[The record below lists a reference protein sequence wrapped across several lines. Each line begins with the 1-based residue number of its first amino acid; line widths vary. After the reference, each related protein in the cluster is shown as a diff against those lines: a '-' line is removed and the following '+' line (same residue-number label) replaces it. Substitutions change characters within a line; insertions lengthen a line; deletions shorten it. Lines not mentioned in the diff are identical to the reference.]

1 MIKKLIQ
8 LYWFEKTQKNEPH
21 RTFRKN
27 FARFRKHGLSGM
39 RERLDKDYQQIKN
52 DYVTRSI
59 LNARYAKFKVRF
71 LFVAFFLLSAFYI
84 LVIKSERYESKTALI
99 VKDLQSSAPTDSL
112 GLSLLGVGASSQLQD
127 SMIVEA
133 YLKSLDVYQVV
144 DRKFHLTEHYKS
156 SALDSISRLSDD
168 ATEEEVLAFYN
179 KHLII
184 NYDEI
189 SGILNI
195 AFSHVERQK
204 AQEILAFLVAQV
216 EAQIN
221 ELNRRK
227 ARKQLEFIETEFEKA
242 KQKMEASSQKLEAY
256 QNQHLLLDPNAEA
269 TTSSGI
275 IAQLEASLMQKKIE
289 YATMSSYLKEDT
301 YELKALQKEIEEI
314 SRSITKERKALTGTS
329 DERLNKV
336 LFGFEKLKLQLEF
349 DTEVYK
355 NTLIQLETK
364 KLAVLQEAKTLSILS
379 QPNLPDGYTYPDKPK
394 SFMTLLFMTLLLYG
408 IVSMLGAI
416 IRDHK
421 E

>member
-8 LYWFEKTQKNEPH
+8 LYWFEATKKDEEH
-21 RTFRKN
+21 RTLRKN
-27 FARFRKHGLSGM
+27 FARFRKHGLAGV
-39 RERLDKDYQQIKN
+39 RERLEKEYRQIKE

-59 LNARYAKFKVRF
+59 LNTRYRKFKTRLIF
-71 LFVAFFLLSAFYI
+71 ITFFLLSSFYI
-84 LVIKSERYESKTALI
+84 LVLKSERYESSTALI
-99 VKDLQSSAPTDSL
+99 VKDLQSSAPTDNL

-127 SMIVEA
+127 SMIVET
-133 YLKSLDVYQVV
+133 YLKSLDVYLAV
-144 DRKFHLTEHYKS
+144 DRKFHLTDHYKS
-156 SALDSISRLSDD
+156 SALDFISRLSSD
-168 ATEEEVLAFYN
+168 ATEEEVLEFYN
-179 KHLII
+179 THLLI
-184 NYDEI
+184 NYDEV
-189 SGILNI
+189 SGILTI
-195 AFSHVERQK
+195 AFSHVEGQK
-204 AQEILAFLVAQV
+204 AQEILAFLVEQV
-216 EAQIN
+216 EGQIN

-242 KQKMEASSQKLEAY
+242 KQKMDASSQKLEEY
-256 QNQHLLLDPNAEA
+256 QNRHLLLDPNAEA

-275 IAQLEASLMQKKIE
+275 IAQLEATLMQKKIE
-289 YATMSSYLKEDT
+289 YATMSTYLKEDT

-314 SRSITKERKALTGTS
+314 SGSITKERKALTGTS

-336 LFGFEKLKLQLEF
+336 LFGYEKLKLQLEF
-349 DTEVYK
+349 DIEVYK

-379 QPNLPDGYTYPDKPK
+379 QPNLPDGYSYPDKPK
-394 SFMTLLFMTLLLYG
+394 TFITLLFITFLLYG

>member
-1 MIKKLIQ
+1 MIKKLIE
-8 LYWFEKTQKNEPH
+8 LYWFEKTKKDEEH

-27 FARFRKHGLSGM
+27 FARLRKHGLSGM
-39 RERLDKDYQQIKN
+39 RERVDKEYLQIKN

-59 LNARYAKFKVRF
+59 LNARYAKFKIRF
-71 LFVAFFLLSAFYI
+71 LFTALFLLSAFYV
-84 LVIKSERYESKTALI
+84 LLIKSELYESKTALI
-99 VKDLQSSAPTDSL
+99 VKDLQSSAPVDNL

-133 YLKSLDVYQVV
+133 YLKSLDVYQAV

-156 SALDSISRLSDD
+156 SALDFISRLASD
-168 ATEEEVLAFYN
+168 ATEEEVLEFYN
-179 KHLII
+179 KHLLIA
-184 NYDEI
+184 YDET

-195 AFSHVERQK
+195 AFAHVERAK
-204 AQEILAFLVAQV
+204 AREILAFLVQQV
-216 EAQIN
+216 EGQIN

-227 ARKQLEFIETEFEKA
+227 ARKQLEFIETEYEKA
-242 KQKMEASSQKLEAY
+242 KQKMEGSSQKLEAY

-269 TTSSGI
+269 TTSGGI
-275 IAQLEASLMQKKIE
+275 IAQLEATLMQKKIE

-314 SRSITKERKALTGTS
+314 SHSIAQERRSLTGTS
-329 DERLNKV
+329 DDRLNKV
-336 LFGFEKLKLQLEF
+336 LFGYEKLKLQLEF
-349 DTEVYK
+349 DIEVYK
-355 NTLIQLETK
+355 NALIQLETK
-364 KLAVLQEAKTLSILS
+364 KLAVLQEAKTLSILT

-394 SFMTLLFMTLLLYG
+394 SFITLLFVTLLLYG